1 MMLRML
7 VLTWGIALLP
17 TLIPRTYSAA
27 IPRGDQSNDLTVDPT
42 AAESAIIASILA
54 NAFQPSGTTNSNPTS
69 PTALNNNAAS
79 ASSAS
84 VSSPLASSTSQPPG
98 SSTTDDLHIMLA
110 RRLPLIVEDVV
121 STPGV
126 GNVSDISEW

>member
-1 MMLRML
+1 M
-7 VLTWGIALLP
+7 LTWGIALLP
-17 TLIPRTYSAA
+17 SLIPRAYSAA

-54 NAFQPSGTTNSNPTS
+54 NAFQPSGTTNSNPAS

-84 VSSPLASSTSQPPG
+84 VSSPLASATSQPSG
-98 SSTTDDLHIMLA
+98 SSTIDDLHIMLA